1 MTDIRTVF
9 IDFDRGADIA
19 LEQFALAADDGL
31 ETAVILSLFTDARA
45 SDDDPLPF
53 GESDRRGW
61 WADAFPSVD
70 RDRIGSRLWLLR
82 REKQTQDTLNRAREY
97 AEEAL
102 DWLIADGVARSV
114 EVESFIVRNGVLGL
128 SVVIQRPDAS
138 IARFRYETLW
148 NRS

>member
-1 MTDIRTVF
+1 VTDIRTVF
-9 IDFDRGADIA
+9 IDFDRGADLA

-31 ETAVILSLFTDARA
+31 ETAIILSLFTDARA
-45 SDDDPLPF
+45 SNDDPLPF

-61 WADAFPSVD
+61 WADAFPEVD
-70 RDRIGSRLWLLR
+70 RDRIGSRLWLLQ
-82 REKQTQDTLNRAREY
+82 REKQTQATLNRAREY

-102 DWLIADGVARSV
+102 AWLIADGVARSV
-114 EVESFIVRNGVLGL
+114 EVASFLVRNGVLGL

-148 NRS
+148 KR

>member
-9 IDFDRGADIA
+9 VDFDHGADLA
-19 LEQFALAADDGL
+19 VEQFALAADDGL

-53 GESDRRGW
+53 GENDRRGW
-61 WADAFPSVD
+61 WADAFPTVD

-82 REKQTQDTLNRAREY
+82 REKQTQETLNRAREY

-102 DWLIADGVARSV
+102 AWMVADGVARGV
-114 EVESFIVRNGVLGL
+114 EVESFVVRNGVLGL

-138 IARFRYETLW
+138 VARFRYETLW
-148 NRS
+148 KAN

>member
-9 IDFDRGADIA
+9 IDFDRGADLA

-31 ETAVILSLFTDARA
+31 ETAIILSLFTDARA
-45 SDDDPLPF
+45 SNDDPLPF

-61 WADAFPSVD
+61 WADAFPEVD
-70 RDRIGSRLWLLR
+70 RDRIGSRLWLLQ
-82 REKQTQDTLNRAREY
+82 REKQTQATLNRAREY

-102 DWLIADGVARSV
+102 AWLIADGVARSV
-114 EVESFIVRNGVLGL
+114 EVASFLVRNGVLGL

-148 NRS
+148 KR

>member
-9 IDFDRGADIA
+9 IDFDRGADLA

-102 DWLIADGVARSV
+102 AWLIADGVARSV